1 VNNVGKGKG
10 LDLSVVIVSFN
21 TRQLLDICLAS
32 LLADLRE
39 AKLVGE
45 VFVVDN
51 ASSDGSP
58 EMVRE
63 RYPEVLLIASER
75 NLGFAAANN
84 LALRQAQGR
93 YILLLN
99 PDSQIVKGALEK
111 LVSFL
116 EVQPEVGM
124 VGARLL
130 YPDGRFQH
138 SAFKFPTLAMTLF
151 DFFPLN
157 HRIINSRLNG
167 RYPVAYYERPF
178 PIDHPLGAA
187 LMVRRKIL
195 EQVGFLDERFFIYC
209 EEIDWC
215 VRIKRAGWQI
225 WCVPEAQ
232 VIHHEAQS
240 TGQFREAMFV
250 ELFKSRYLLFAKHY
264 GGAYQWAA
272 RQIVRLGLLRKMLQD
287 RWWAWRG
294 KLAKEDFEARL
305 GAYGEVFRM

>member
-1 VNNVGKGKG
+1 M
-10 LDLSVVIVSFN
+10 VIVSFN
-21 TRQLLDICLAS
+21 TRKLLDVCLAS
-32 LLADLRE
+32 LFAGLRE
-39 AKLVGE
+39 AKLRGE

-63 RYPEVLLIASER
+63 RYPEVQLTANER

-84 LALRQAQGR
+84 LALRQSRGG

-99 PDSQIVKGALEK
+99 PDSQLMNGALGK
-111 LVSFL
+111 MLSFL
-116 EVQPEVGM
+116 EAHPEVGM
-124 VGARLL
+124 VGAGLL

-138 SAFKFPTLAMTLF
+138 SAFKFPTLAMTFF

-167 RYPVAYYERPF
+167 RYPMTYYEGPF

-187 LMVRRKIL
+187 LMVRREVL
-195 EQVGFLDERFFIYC
+195 EQVGLLDERFFIYC

-215 VRIKRAGWQI
+215 MRIKRAGWQI

-240 TGQFREAMFV
+240 TRQFREAMFV
-250 ELFKSRYLLFAKHY
+250 ELFRSRYLLFAKHY
-264 GGAYQWAA
+264 GGLYQWAA
-272 RQIVRLGLLRKMLQD
+272 RQIVRLGLLRKILED
-287 RWWAWRG
+287 RWRTWRG
-294 KLAKEDFEARL
+294 SLGKEELEARL